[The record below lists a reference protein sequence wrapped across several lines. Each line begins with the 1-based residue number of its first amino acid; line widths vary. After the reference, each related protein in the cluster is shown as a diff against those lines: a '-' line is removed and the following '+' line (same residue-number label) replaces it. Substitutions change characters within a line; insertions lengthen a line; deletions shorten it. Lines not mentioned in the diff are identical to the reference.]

1 MYFGSHMEVVRQR
14 VYNSEASF
22 STQLYACMAA
32 MESCDLFVNCVY
44 VIGYNTHVL
53 SNRILVLMCAQI
65 YFSLS
70 YLEMP

>member
-1 MYFGSHMEVVRQR
+1 MYFDSHVVRQR

-22 STQLYACMAA
+22 STQLYACMAT
-32 MESCDLFVNCVY
+32 MESCNLSVHCVY

-53 SNRILVLMCAQI
+53 SNSDIGLDVCKNL
-65 YFSLS
+65 L